1 MSPNPRTNP
10 NPDYSSMGFR
20 APKKKKGPIY
30 AENIGFRA
38 PKETRER
45 LEWLTKCLSYS
56 ANRVVIEAIDSIYN
70 MIQMGATHTPEI
82 VLRGRDL
89 KKYVQ

>member
-1 MSPNPRTNP
+1 
-10 NPDYSSMGFR
+10 MGFR
-20 APKKKKGPIY
+20 GPKKKKGAIY
-30 AENIGFRA
+30 AANIGFRA

-56 ANRVVIEAIDSIYN
+56 ANRVVIEAIDGIYN
-70 MIQMGATHTPEI
+70 QIRLGPTHTPEV

-89 KKYVQ
+89 AKYVQ